1 MSLTGRARPH
11 TVTRNASFALRPQR
25 VSAPPLV
32 SSGVWRVRVCACA
45 RHRHALPTRQAITK
59 KKTLQTPFSVL
70 SAHLPNRRPDCEG
83 DLAFALQSRG
93 LWTGQPFSSS
103 STDSSRGSHVTA
115 ANGLGRREG
124 PSRPPME
131 MVPARARPTSGPDL
145 PPRPRRVLLQPCPRA
160 GPEAPRPLQKGA
172 DADAGLDRARLRPRG
187 LRGRSALCPPPNIR
201 LSPHTSFLS
210 YQKAWGGKG

>member
-59 KKTLQTPFSVL
+59 KKTLQTPSSVRVRTCQTAVL
-70 SAHLPNRRPDCEG
+70 TARVTSPSRCRAGGCGRASPSPPAGR
-83 DLAFALQSRG
+83 ALRTG
-93 LWTGQPFSSS
+93 L

-131 MVPARARPTSGPDL
+131 MFWFQPERDRRQVPTSPRP
-145 PPRPRRVLLQPCPRA
+145 PPRPAAALPESWARGASSPAEGCRRRRGTGQGA
-160 GPEAPRPLQKGA
+160 APAQRPSGTQC
-172 DADAGLDRARLRPRG
+172 
-187 LRGRSALCPPPNIR
+187 ALSTPQ
-201 LSPHTSFLS
+201 H
-210 YQKAWGGKG
+210 